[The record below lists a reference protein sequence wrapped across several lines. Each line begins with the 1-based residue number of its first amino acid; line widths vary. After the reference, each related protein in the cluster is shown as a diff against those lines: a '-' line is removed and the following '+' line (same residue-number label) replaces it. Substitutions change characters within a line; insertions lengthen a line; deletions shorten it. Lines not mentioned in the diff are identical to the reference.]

1 MARVGKAAP
10 GGSTRP
16 TSLHQQTG
24 AERQKGTGWA
34 KRSVPTILSA
44 PVRAMVGT
52 ARSAPSPTLRIC
64 RTHNSNEPA
73 QTCRTTPGWPESHS
87 NASRSHFAEFA
98 AAS

>member
-34 KRSVPTILSA
+34 KRSVPTMLA
-44 PVRAMVGT
+44 AMKMVGT
-52 ARSAPSPTLRIC
+52 AQVRLCPPYEIFVLTCIADKSP
-64 RTHNSNEPA
+64 PA
-73 QTCRTTPGWPESHS
+73 HAR
-87 NASRSHFAEFA
+87 A
-98 AAS
+98 AAAAVTSIRRAA